1 MDSVD
6 VVIRTVD
13 AENVVDP
20 EKLASIWVRSTA
32 LRDGCVFP
40 TPVSSAVDGIR
51 RRCEL
56 DGARVLVAECA
67 GDTVGF
73 VLCAAR
79 SDHLE
84 VFYLAVDPEMWGKG
98 IATGLLHAV
107 DGLANSLGCETCEL
121 WVIDDN
127 ERAIGVYEGAGW
139 RKTDLTQVDAA
150 SGRVERR
157 LRRNTSR

>member
-1 MDSVD
+1 MESVD
-6 VVIRTVD
+6 VVIRTID
-13 AENVVDP
+13 AENVDA

-32 LRDGCVFP
+32 LRDGCVIP
-40 TPVSSAVDGIR
+40 TPMSPAVDGIR

-67 GDTVGF
+67 GATLGF

-79 SDHLE
+79 SDHME
-84 VFYLAVDPEMWGKG
+84 VFYLAVDPGMWERG

-139 RKTDLTQVDAA
+139 RRTDLTQVDAA

-157 LRRNTSR
+157 LRRNSSR